1 MQLFKAF
8 MKIARKRL
16 PSGLMYFGIYA
27 VIAFAMGATYQNNM
41 NTNFQS
47 KSLKLCIID
56 EDETAASKGLT
67 AYLDSLHELVELEN
81 DPAVLQDNLYYRYIS
96 YILTIPAGF
105 EEKLTAVETEK
116 LLCNVKVPGSTT
128 GVFIDQQIDQYLQ
141 TLQIY
146 LAGGYT
152 LEEAIVA
159 AEETF
164 ATLTPARSLGFHD
177 ETNDERKEVFYF
189 YRYFPYIYIVLLFSG
204 LASIVV
210 TLQKK
215 EISNRTDCSPL
226 PITNRNAQ
234 LALGCIVY
242 SLAVWFGLFLLGV
255 AAYGKG
261 MFTENALY
269 CLLNSFVF
277 LLIAAGLTL
286 FLSTFSPSNN
296 AMTAASNIIGLG
308 MSFLCGVFVEQSMLS
323 ESVLKIGR
331 FLPAY
336 WYIKANDMLSGLV
349 AEPFTPDAYW
359 TAIGIQLLFAVAIFA
374 ATLVASKLRRQQT
387 AA

>member
-1 MQLFKAF
+1 MQLFNAF

-16 PSGLMYFGIYA
+16 PSSLMYFCIYA

-41 NTNFQS
+41 NTGFQS

-56 EDETAASKGLT
+56 EDGTTASESLT

-96 YILTIPAGF
+96 YVLTIPAGF
-105 EEKLTAVETEK
+105 EEKLAAGETEG
-116 LLCNVKVPGSTT
+116 LLINVKVPGSTT
-128 GVFIDQQIDQYLQ
+128 GVFIDQQIDRYLQ
-141 TLQIY
+141 TLQLY

-152 LEEAIVA
+152 LVDAIA
-159 AEETF
+159 AT
-164 ATLTPARSLGFHD
+164 D
-177 ETNDERKEVFYF
+177 ETLAAITPVESLTFQDENNDERKEVFYF

-215 EISNRTDCSPL
+215 EISNRTTCSPL
-226 PITNRNAQ
+226 PLTKRNAQ

-242 SLAVWFGLFLLGV
+242 SLAIWLGFFLLGV

-286 FLSTFSPSNN
+286 FLSTFSPSYN
-296 AMTAASNIIGLG
+296 ALTAASNIIGLG

-323 ESVLKIGR
+323 ESVLRVGR

-349 AEPFTPDAYW
+349 AEQFTPSAYW

-374 ATLVASKLRRQQT
+374 ATLVASKLRRQQGT
-387 AA
+387 M